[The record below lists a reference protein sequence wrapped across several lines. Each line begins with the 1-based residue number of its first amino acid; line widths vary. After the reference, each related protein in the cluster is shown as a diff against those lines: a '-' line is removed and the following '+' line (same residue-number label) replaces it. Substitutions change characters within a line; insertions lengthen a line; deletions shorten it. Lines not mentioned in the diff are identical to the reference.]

1 MASGTGTPY
10 LGPHVVG
17 QRVVVRRVVVGET
30 GPTGGP
36 AFTDVLGVC
45 VAWDPC
51 VVETG
56 SGSRVVIPLAEIV
69 SGKPVP
75 PRPSQRLRAGFGEC
89 ESHGGAPWVASFD
102 AALDRVHVEAG
113 SDTARA
119 YDDAGWQQ
127 VAETGFHLAGVAK
140 LRRGWPA
147 GLSGLGL
154 AGAAY
159 VNRDWLEV
167 QPGSTPLADLVE
179 YAAEQGA
186 TTIWLHHPADEIP
199 GFLLH
204 HRCRDLVRDA

>member
-1 MASGTGTPY
+1 MADGTRSPY

-17 QRVVVRRVVVGET
+17 QRIVVRRLVPGET

-51 VVETG
+51 VVRTDRG
-56 SGSRVVIPLAEIV
+56 TVTIPLAEIV

-89 ESHGGAPWVASFD
+89 EAHGSEPWVEAFD
-102 AALDRVHVEAG
+102 AALDRVHVEVG
-113 SDTARA
+113 SDTSRA
-119 YDDAGWQQ
+119 YADAGWR
-127 VAETGFHLAGVAK
+127 VVEEVGFHLAGVAK
-140 LRRGWPA
+140 LRRGWPH
-147 GLSGLGL
+147 GLDDLGL
-154 AGAAY
+154 AGTAY
-159 VNRDWLEV
+159 VSRDWVEV
-167 QPGSTPLADLVE
+167 RPGETPLSELVE

-186 TTIWLHHPADEIP
+186 TTLWLHHHADEIP

-204 HRCRDLVRDA
+204 HRCRELVSD

>member
-1 MASGTGTPY
+1 MTDGTRSPY

-17 QRVVVRRVVVGET
+17 QRIVVRRLVVGET

-51 VVETG
+51 VVQTDRG
-56 SGSRVVIPLAEIV
+56 TVTIPLAEIV

-89 ESHGGAPWVASFD
+89 EAHGSSPWVETFD

-113 SDTARA
+113 SDADRS
-119 YDDAGWQQ
+119 YDAAGWR
-127 VAETGFHLAGVAK
+127 VVSEVGFHLAGVAK
-140 LRRGWPA
+140 LRRGWPRE
-147 GLSGLGL
+147 LDDLGL
-154 AGAAY
+154 AGSAY
-159 VNRDWLEV
+159 VSRDWLQV
-167 QPGSTPLADLVE
+167 LPGETPLADLVE
-179 YAAEQGA
+179 YAAEQGV
-186 TTIWLHHPADEIP
+186 TTVWLHHPAEELP

-204 HRCRDLVRDA
+204 HRCRDYVREG